1 MNALDIHCEEMG
13 STVYYGPGA
22 GPKPTASAVIADL
35 VDIANGGWPSQEL
48 STNSNKLTKRT
59 SNFPRY
65 FRLNVKNEAGAI
77 AKISSIFA
85 DEDISIEALIQHEAR
100 NLPEEP
106 QDTVPVVIISGS
118 VSEEIASKLMANL
131 ESMKEIDAEVRQF
144 RIHNA
149 V

>member
-1 MNALDIHCEEMG
+1 M
-13 STVYYGPGA
+13 
-22 GPKPTASAVIADL
+22 
-35 VDIANGGWPSQEL
+35 
-48 STNSNKLTKRT
+48 
-59 SNFPRY
+59 
-65 FRLNVKNEAGAI
+65 KNEAGAI

-100 NLPEEP
+100 NLQEEP

-131 ESMKEIDAEVRQF
+131 ESMKEIDTEVRQF